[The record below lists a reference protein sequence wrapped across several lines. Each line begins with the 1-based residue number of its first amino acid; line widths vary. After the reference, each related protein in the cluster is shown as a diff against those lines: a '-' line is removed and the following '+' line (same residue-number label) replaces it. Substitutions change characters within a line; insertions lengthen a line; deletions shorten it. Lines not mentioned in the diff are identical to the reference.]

1 MKCLHKKIN
10 ILYYNMPKNVD
21 NYENERK
28 EILQKILNILE
39 ITSTNKMVSLKKLDE
54 NLEKQQQIINLVP
67 DIKKYFICSKWN
79 YFRNK
84 TRDFKRKYLSLIK
97 TIMKEMNIKMC
108 STITTNN
115 QENEKPETY
124 YIIAI

>member
-39 ITSTNKMVSLKKLDE
+39 ITSTNKMV
-54 NLEKQQQIINLVP
+54 
-67 DIKKYFICSKWN
+67 
-79 YFRNK
+79 
-84 TRDFKRKYLSLIK
+84 
-97 TIMKEMNIKMC
+97 
-108 STITTNN
+108 
-115 QENEKPETY
+115 
-124 YIIAI
+124 